1 MNAWPESTVTF
12 SYSHPSSYYF
22 NFLVPNRSSP
32 FDDATL
38 IMRFKTRARDYMATA
53 ERNAYQQRQLVDQL
67 LPGRARQSD
76 WKWEVARG
84 RRDGCCLPGDVLSS
98 RGMTFCVCHDECA
111 CRQQWLLF
119 IHAHTHTQYK
129 RSNELC
135 VVEKFSM
142 NLLYFFTVVILFCF
156 VCNMLSLLPA
166 AFINNYFVV
175 LATSRVFSL
184 SATARPPGGRR
195 L

>member
-12 SYSHPSSYYF
+12 SYSHPSSYCF
-22 NFLVPNRSSP
+22 DFLVPNRSSP

-76 WKWEVARG
+76 WEWEVARG
-84 RRDGCCLPGDVLSS
+84 RRNGCLPGDVLSS

-119 IHAHTHTQYK
+119 IHAHTHTIQTK
-129 RSNELC
+129 QWTVRCWKIFHEF
-135 VVEKFSM
+135 VVRFCCS
-142 NLLYFFTVVILFCF
+142 YFVLFC
-156 VCNMLSLLPA
+156 LQH
-166 AFINNYFVV
+166 VV
-175 LATSRVFSL
+175 VVACRFYQ
-184 SATARPPGGRR
+184 
-195 L
+195 